1 MIRGNARGLL
11 ERVCVRWLDVCGTEL
26 SRRELLDSA
35 MVFSPHP
42 DDETLGCGATL
53 AHKTALGAKV
63 TLVVMTDGARSHARF
78 VGEETMRVTRAAE
91 ALRAAEQ
98 LGIAGESVVLLGFR
112 DGTLLDHRSEAVEE
126 VRSLLERHRPE
137 QVFIP
142 HRLELPRDHAATR
155 EVVLDALRGGGR
167 AATVLEYP
175 VWYWAHWPWV
185 PCDGPKELARA
196 VRGQIALFTEL
207 RCRVPMGE
215 RRERK
220 AAALRAYA
228 SQVDRPDG
236 KPDWPTLGQVAGGDF
251 LRCFFG
257 AHELVHRYRCGSGA

>member
-1 MIRGNARGLL
+1 MIRESARRLL
-11 ERVCVRWLDVCGTEL
+11 EGVSVRWLDVCGREL

-53 AHKTALGAKV
+53 AHKTELGAEV

-78 VGEETMRVTRAAE
+78 VGEQAMRDTRAAE
-91 ALRAAEQ
+91 ARRAASQ
-98 LGIAGESVVLLGFR
+98 LGIAGDSVVLLGFR
-112 DGTLLDHRSEAVEE
+112 DGTLLDHRCEAVQE
-126 VRSLLERHRPE
+126 VRRLLERHRPE

-142 HRLELPRDHAATR
+142 HRLELPQDHAATR
-155 EVVLDALRGGGR
+155 AVVIDALRAGR
-167 AATVLEYP
+167 RGATVLEYP

-185 PCDGPKELARA
+185 PCDGPRELPRA
-196 VRGQIALFTEL
+196 VRRQIALFTEL
-207 RCRVPMGE
+207 RCRVPMAE

-220 AAALRAYA
+220 VAALRAYS

-236 KPDWPTLGQVAGGDF
+236 EPDWPTLGQVGGGDF

-257 AHELVHRYRCGSGA
+257 AHELFHRYRVGFGA